1 MVSKPPA
8 PSGVLAPLSQLSR
21 CGASLSV
28 ALHLLGQDS
37 QVLAVIIKVIAII
50 VNIDIIIII
59 LMVKDEAV
67 FGSSRCCRV
76 QPGNGVGQVIIIVLM
91 TMIVMVVMVIV
102 GQVII
107 IKEEEQKLY

>member
-1 MVSKPPA
+1 M
-8 PSGVLAPLSQLSR
+8 APLSQLSR

-50 VNIDIIIII
+50 VTIDIIIIVIIMI

-76 QPGNGVGQVIIIVLM
+76 QPGNGVGQVIIIA
-91 TMIVMVVMVIV
+91 
-102 GQVII
+102 
-107 IKEEEQKLY
+107 